1 MFRASKYRNVLGT
14 SLPREE
20 WYEELQLDESRL
32 DLYPLVASEKQLA
45 FVSQLNSGSC
55 IEVKAIQDAGKA
67 NASGKAPLLLKGHTQ
82 RVNALE
88 FYSFE
93 SDSKTILASG
103 GDDTSVKVW
112 NIASDV
118 NECLWTHTNDAKNR
132 VVALSFHPSASD
144 ILGVASSNSVE
155 VLDIKA
161 QTAVGAPMVHPDLV
175 TGFAWKT
182 DGSLVTSACQDDNMR
197 VWDPR
202 QDQEAI
208 VTPGHQGRKAASI
221 AWCKDDFFVTAG
233 FNALRE
239 RELMLWDI
247 RRLDKYLVRE
257 RIDSGT
263 GLLIPSFDE
272 DTNLLFLGGRGD
284 KVVRTYELNFQK
296 ASFTALQQTAVFRP
310 TWGLTRLPKRACNLD
325 ICEVARVFS
334 IGQTSIQPIS
344 FTVPRREAA
353 NQFQADL
360 YPGSR
365 SYQATM
371 SSSEWIDGKNA
382 TPLLEKVT
390 PQANVPTPAVSVEL
404 NSSWNT
410 AGGWGSAPT
419 PVATPSVAKP
429 PVNEP
434 VLTTELSEKAKKLGS
449 IQGNK
454 FKYITGK
461 LLPRSESYSNVASD
475 GSLIVAN
482 DTHWATPQVGTGGP
496 VMVQSLARKGKIE
509 QATVLNG
516 HKLSVTDIEF
526 HPFHPKLIAT
536 ASDDCTVQI
545 WDHDDASQK
554 IILDGHSKGVR
565 CISFHPSADNVL
577 ASGSMDSTI
586 LLWDAA
592 TGQKRQTIDKFEE
605 SPFNISFNFDGSL
618 FSTITRDRVLRVIDP
633 RSNKTVSMACAHEGS
648 KAQKVVWCTN
658 NNSSNIVTVGFSAR
672 SERQVFLWDARNL
685 LDPLYTTTIDTSGS
699 VHMPYYDESSNVVYL
714 VGRGDRSILTFEIDS
729 GKLHPCSP
737 FSFQG
742 SPISAAALLPK
753 RSCNVREVEVARFL
767 LLTQSTVENA
777 NFSLPRAEKLKAY
790 FQDDVYGPVREST
803 PSLTSAAWFDGASEP
818 PRTTTLQPSD
828 MPLLSEKQ
836 VDAPVIPKVIDFKA
850 QKLRE
855 EEEKRSRDQQFER
868 LHALAYQPT
877 LHSQRNPHGSNHFDD
892 DDDGWDD

>member
-325 ICEVARVFS
+325 ICEVARVKHLF
-334 IGQTSIQPIS
+334 
-344 FTVPRREAA
+344 
-353 NQFQADL
+353 NQ
-360 YPGSR
+360 Y
-365 SYQATM
+365 
-371 SSSEWIDGKNA
+371 
-382 TPLLEKVT
+382 
-390 PQANVPTPAVSVEL
+390 
-404 NSSWNT
+404 
-410 AGGWGSAPT
+410 
-419 PVATPSVAKP
+419 
-429 PVNEP
+429 
-434 VLTTELSEKAKKLGS
+434 
-449 IQGNK
+449 
-454 FKYITGK
+454 
-461 LLPRSESYSNVASD
+461 
-475 GSLIVAN
+475 
-482 DTHWATPQVGTGGP
+482 
-496 VMVQSLARKGKIE
+496 
-509 QATVLNG
+509 
-516 HKLSVTDIEF
+516 
-526 HPFHPKLIAT
+526 
-536 ASDDCTVQI
+536 
-545 WDHDDASQK
+545 
-554 IILDGHSKGVR
+554 
-565 CISFHPSADNVL
+565 
-577 ASGSMDSTI
+577 
-586 LLWDAA
+586 
-592 TGQKRQTIDKFEE
+592 
-605 SPFNISFNFDGSL
+605 
-618 FSTITRDRVLRVIDP
+618 
-633 RSNKTVSMACAHEGS
+633 
-648 KAQKVVWCTN
+648 
-658 NNSSNIVTVGFSAR
+658 
-672 SERQVFLWDARNL
+672 
-685 LDPLYTTTIDTSGS
+685 
-699 VHMPYYDESSNVVYL
+699 
-714 VGRGDRSILTFEIDS
+714 
-729 GKLHPCSP
+729 
-737 FSFQG
+737 
-742 SPISAAALLPK
+742 
-753 RSCNVREVEVARFL
+753 
-767 LLTQSTVENA
+767 
-777 NFSLPRAEKLKAY
+777 
-790 FQDDVYGPVREST
+790 
-803 PSLTSAAWFDGASEP
+803 PSLCLD
-818 PRTTTLQPSD
+818 
-828 MPLLSEKQ
+828 EKQ
-836 VDAPVIPKVIDFKA
+836 
-850 QKLRE
+850 QTN
-855 EEEKRSRDQQFER
+855 SRYNPI
-868 LHALAYQPT
+868 AY
-877 LHSQRNPHGSNHFDD
+877 N
-892 DDDGWDD
+892 